1 MMNISIVLFTLFSLI
16 IPMVKSQNWI
26 LDYLLPPDYNRDVM
40 PINNADQKSLQ
51 VNVTLY
57 INLFRGTDNE
67 LVNFFIRL
75 FPPYGCK
82 LLTRF

>member
-1 MMNISIVLFTLFSLI
+1 
-16 IPMVKSQNWI
+16 MVKSQNWI

-67 LVNFFIRL
+67 LVNFFIRS